1 MKRTLFVV
9 LALVLVA
16 LLIAL
21 RRESARD
28 AVRETTHTERGDAEP
43 ATPASELERTAGA
56 GEQRALAEVSAES
69 NADSSAEDDG
79 EDLPTISGRVIDDAG
94 EPAAGA
100 AVFAAPCGR
109 MAPRAG
115 PWSVAPCDAD
125 GRFTVELQR
134 DAPSWLW
141 LDDGRYVP
149 WHSWQN
155 ALDCVAPGARDVVIR
170 VQRVHTTQLHVVDA
184 RTGAPIEQASVLVV
198 YERAPLPPG
207 ARVSGNTDW
216 YADPYTT
223 TGPLEAQP
231 AEGFRVEVIPPART
245 AVVRAAGYAT
255 ALAHFTD
262 AAEHTLALE
271 LLGSL
276 RGSVAFADGT
286 PHACWVD
293 VRRAPTGTR
302 LDADAPFP
310 NAGVDEQ
317 GEFVVRALAPALYD
331 VFVAR
336 LDGPR
341 RLVRGGVR
349 VLPGEVTELGRID
362 VEVSTADVTLRVK
375 APAGVDARALLRE
388 LALSIDGVG
397 VELDTPDDGETVL
410 RNLHTLPART
420 AQCTF
425 PARSSALAPLQRWM
439 LTLAPGSANDFT
451 LDLGALALCPVDVHV
466 DRTALGGRKLVL
478 VYGDDSEQEH
488 EIDSPQGE
496 PFVEPVIARGGGRL
510 VVEHVT
516 LLGEAVATSEPI
528 ELPRTSVTPIEVHVR

>member
-1 MKRTLFVV
+1 MC
-9 LALVLVA
+9 
-16 LLIAL
+16 
-21 RRESARD
+21 
-28 AVRETTHTERGDAEP
+28 
-43 ATPASELERTAGA
+43 
-56 GEQRALAEVSAES
+56 
-69 NADSSAEDDG
+69 
-79 EDLPTISGRVIDDAG
+79 G
-94 EPAAGA
+94 EPVADAT
-100 AVFAAPCGR
+100 VCAAPCGR
-109 MAPRAG
+109 VAPRDG
-115 PWSVAPCDAD
+115 PRSVAACDAD

-134 DAPSWLW
+134 AAPHWLW
-141 LDDGRYVP
+141 IDHWNFEP
-149 WHSWQN
+149 WCSWHS
-155 ALDCVAPGARDVVIR
+155 APDRYAPGTRDVVIHAHN
-170 VQRVHTTQLHVVDA
+170 VNTTQLHVVDA
-184 RTGAPIEQASVLVV
+184 RTGARVEEASVLVV
-198 YERAPLPPG
+198 YDYGPLPPG
-207 ARVSGNTDW
+207 VRVAEAEHPDS
-216 YADPYTT
+216 DPFTSEGIIRT
-223 TGPLEAQP
+223 QP
-231 AEGFRVEVIPPART
+231 EDGFCVVVIPPART

-397 VELDTPDDGETVL
+397 VELDTPEDGETVL

-425 PARSSALAPLQRWM
+425 PARSGALAPLQRWM